1 MGGRID
7 EAKLNGLKFIFL
19 ALYFLILTVERAIS
33 LVACFSGDMSELEIL
48 DYYMIALTIFAIFGA
63 YIMAVMKCTDAA
75 KHQDDED
82 FEPNG
87 DVFGNLAIAA

>member
-33 LVACFSGDMSELEIL
+33 LVVCFSGDMSELEIL

-63 YIMAVMKCTDAA
+63 YIMAVMKLCLIVIS
-75 KHQDDED
+75 
-82 FEPNG
+82 EPTRPY
-87 DVFGNLAIAA
+87 